1 MGLREAANAQR
12 EAKLAKSEAAI
23 AQRRATLSQEF
34 AMREATF
41 AQRVAIMAQREQ
53 AVQAREVSSG
63 CREQALLLENA
74 ELKRQLASEKA
85 AAATA
90 VEMHQGTKAAVKVKK
105 EHVEDLEDAGKCKVC
120 FERAANVVF
129 SPCGHCSTCQ
139 ACADGLPLHGEE
151 NRRRCVICR
160 ADIIGTSVIIMS

>member
-1 MGLREAANAQR
+1 MNAQR
-12 EAKLAKSEAAI
+12 EATNAH
-23 AQRRATLSQEF
+23 
-34 AMREATF
+34 REAM
-41 AQRVAIMAQREQ
+41 MARREQ
-53 AVQAREVSSG
+53 VVQSREASSG
-63 CREQALLLENA
+63 RREQALLLEISD
-74 ELKRQLASEKA
+74 LKRQLASEKA

-139 ACADGLPLHGEE
+139 ACADGLPLHGGE
-151 NRRRCVICR
+151 NRRQCVICR
-160 ADIIGTSVIIMS
+160 ADIMGTSVFIMS